1 MQMESRTSLRKVVLA
16 LDATALVASMLLAWL
31 LHGTLQ
37 TWIPALKDPASFQG
51 YLRLMVFVVPTW
63 LVVLAVRR
71 MDRVFEERWTRRWLL
86 WQLLQVEAIGLLALA
101 AILFL
106 TQIVINRSIIGL
118 YALTSFAALYV
129 LRVAVQLRNERR
141 GRGQGHTRLI
151 VAGAWGPSMSGFL
164 ARAAG
169 TGYPPVVVGRL
180 GPAAPDAPGD
190 LEHLGALTEI
200 DAVLHREAVDAVLF
214 FPPYQQP
221 DDVPEALEACERLGT
236 TTGFFV
242 EALHRPRSV
251 PRISALFDASFVLYE
266 VSPKSPAALATK
278 HLLDLLGAALITAL
292 AAPLLLV
299 VAGLIRITMGPG
311 VLFTQD
317 RAGLNGRVFRMLKF
331 RTMVSD
337 APDQR
342 AALAAKNEMSGPVFK
357 ITDDARITPLGRF
370 LRKWSIDE
378 LPQLFNVL
386 QGTMSLVG
394 PRPLPTDE
402 QKDIRGDQRRRLS
415 MRPGITGLWQ
425 VSGRNDVDFDQ
436 WMELDLKYIDTWSLL
451 QDLRILF
458 RTVGAVLLRRGAK

>member
-16 LDATALVASMLLAWL
+16 LDAAALVASMLLAYL
-31 LHGTLQ
+31 LHDTLQ
-37 TWIPALKDPASFQG
+37 SWIPALKDPASFQG
-51 YLRLMVFVVPTW
+51 YLRLMVFVIPTW
-63 LVVLAVRR
+63 LVVLSVRR

-86 WQLLQVEAIGLLALA
+86 WQLVQVEAIGLLALA

-106 TQIVINRSIIGL
+106 TQIIINRSIIGL
-118 YALTSFAALYV
+118 YAVTSFTLLYL

-141 GRGQGHTRLI
+141 GRGQGHTRLV
-151 VAGAWGPSMSGFL
+151 VAGAWGPSMSEFL
-164 ARAAG
+164 GRAAG
-169 TGYPPVVVGRL
+169 TDYPPVVVGRIGPADDDATDALPHL
-180 GPAAPDAPGD
+180 GP
-190 LEHLGALTEI
+190 LGEV

-214 FPPYQQP
+214 FAPYQQP
-221 DDVPEALEACERLGT
+221 DDVPDALETCERLGT

-266 VSPKSPAALATK
+266 VSPKSPTALAMK
-278 HLLDLLGAALITAL
+278 HLFDLLGAALITVL
-292 AAPLLLV
+292 AAPLLLA
-299 VAGLIRITMGPG
+299 VAGLIRVTMGPG

-317 RAGLNGRVFRMLKF
+317 RAGLNGRVFRMFKF
-331 RTMVSD
+331 RTMVAD
-337 APDQR
+337 APDR
-342 AALAAKNEMSGPVFK
+342 RDALAAQNEMSGPVFK
-357 ITDDARITPLGRF
+357 ITDDERITPLGHF

-394 PRPLPTDE
+394 PRPLPTYE

-436 WMELDLKYIDTWSLL
+436 WMELDLRYIDEWSLL
-451 QDLRILF
+451 RDLGILF
-458 RTVGAVLLRRGAK
+458 RTVGAVLLRKGAK